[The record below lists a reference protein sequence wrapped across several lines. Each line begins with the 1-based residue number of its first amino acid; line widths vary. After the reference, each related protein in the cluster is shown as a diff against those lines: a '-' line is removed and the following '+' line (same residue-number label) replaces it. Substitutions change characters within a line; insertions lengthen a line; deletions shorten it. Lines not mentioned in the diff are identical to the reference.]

1 MSAIA
6 IFSVIVSLT
15 SCDPGFHDV
24 YIMKNE
30 LLKEV
35 KVVFSL
41 NGVKDTTYIGPDV
54 DRIVMVK
61 DGMGHSEFSF
71 NDEYIYDMP
80 LVMSAADL
88 VVCRAGASTI
98 SELLSIA
105 KPSVLVPSPNV
116 TANHQEKNARVL
128 SDRGAAVLLLENECG
143 ENTLYDT
150 AAALLVD
157 RRRREEIAREL
168 KEMASVDAGEKIFR
182 TLVELMK

>member
-1 MSAIA
+1 MKVKISRLKTFFF
-6 IFSVIVSLT
+6 IFLIVLFS

-35 KVVFSL
+35 KVIFSL

-80 LVMSAADL
+80 VIIFDEDVMYKVDTTTDWDL
-88 VVCRAGASTI
+88 IKTFEKTMFKKSCWEILSTVDKKGYEEYEVLYRI
-98 SELLSIA
+98 TEEDYHNALILSEN
-105 KPSVLVPSPNV
+105 K
-116 TANHQEKNARVL
+116 
-128 SDRGAAVLLLENECG
+128 
-143 ENTLYDT
+143 
-150 AAALLVD
+150 
-157 RRRREEIAREL
+157 
-168 KEMASVDAGEKIFR
+168 
-182 TLVELMK
+182 

>member
-1 MSAIA
+1 MKRILKKLSAIA

-80 LVMSAADL
+80 VIIFDEDVIYKVDTTTDWDL
-88 VVCRAGASTI
+88 IKGFEKTMFKKSCWEILSTVDKKGYEEYEVLYRI
-98 SELLSIA
+98 TEEDYHNALILSGN
-105 KPSVLVPSPNV
+105 K
-116 TANHQEKNARVL
+116 
-128 SDRGAAVLLLENECG
+128 
-143 ENTLYDT
+143 
-150 AAALLVD
+150 
-157 RRRREEIAREL
+157 
-168 KEMASVDAGEKIFR
+168 
-182 TLVELMK
+182 

>member
-1 MSAIA
+1 MKVNIPKLKVLFF
-6 IFSVIVSLT
+6 IFFIVLFS

-71 NDEYIYDMP
+71 NDEYIHDMP
-80 LVMSAADL
+80 VIIFDEDIMYEVDTTTDWDL
-88 VVCRAGASTI
+88 IKGFEKTMFKKSCWEILSTI
-98 SELLSIA
+98 DKKGYEEYE
-105 KPSVLVPSPNV
+105 VLYRI
-116 TANHQEKNARVL
+116 TEEDYENAL
-128 SDRGAAVLLLENECG
+128 ILNGN
-143 ENTLYDT
+143 
-150 AAALLVD
+150 
-157 RRRREEIAREL
+157 
-168 KEMASVDAGEKIFR
+168 K
-182 TLVELMK
+182 

>member
-1 MSAIA
+1 MKVKISRLKTFFFLFLIVL
-6 IFSVIVSLT
+6 FS

-35 KVVFSL
+35 KVIFSL

-80 LVMSAADL
+80 VIIFDEDVMYKVDTTTDWDL
-88 VVCRAGASTI
+88 IKTFEKTMFKKSCWEILSTVDKKGYEEYEVLYRI
-98 SELLSIA
+98 TEEDYHNALILSEN
-105 KPSVLVPSPNV
+105 K
-116 TANHQEKNARVL
+116 
-128 SDRGAAVLLLENECG
+128 
-143 ENTLYDT
+143 
-150 AAALLVD
+150 
-157 RRRREEIAREL
+157 
-168 KEMASVDAGEKIFR
+168 
-182 TLVELMK
+182 